1 MSTSA
6 ESVRATRV
14 RTLHP
19 GWFASV
25 MGTAV
30 LAVITATG
38 PGEVGALEPFWSV
51 LAVAFLTV
59 ATGLAVALGWA
70 YAVRWTVHRDAA
82 LADLRNP
89 VTGPL
94 VGSVPG
100 GLLVLSAAYSA
111 AGPLVL
117 PDSVARGVAT
127 ALVLV
132 GAPLALFV
140 GVVWADEVVD
150 TAPIP
155 LASITGT
162 WFLPPVI
169 AVLVPLAMA
178 PLLPSWPEPGLWLAF
193 GYALVGAGL
202 ILYLLVAG
210 LVVARLA
217 MVGPPPPPLAP
228 AVWIALGPPGAGG
241 VALLR
246 LADAAPASGV
256 AVSEALQAATLVLA
270 TALLGFGLWWLAF
283 AALVLRRQRRRGPV
297 PYTPAWWAW
306 TFPLGALTALTL
318 ALGRLWGSSAVTA
331 GGMVLLVATITVWL
345 LVAARTV
352 QAVRS
357 GAAWTRHG

>member
-1 MSTSA
+1 
-6 ESVRATRV
+6 
-14 RTLHP
+14 
-19 GWFASV
+19 

-30 LAVITATG
+30 LAVIAAG
-38 PGEVGALEPFWSV
+38 NPGGVGVLEPLWST
-51 LAVAFLTV
+51 LAVAFLV
-59 ATGLAVALGWA
+59 LATGLAGLLLWA
-70 YAVRWTVHRDAA
+70 YGMRWTSYRDAA
-82 LADLRNP
+82 MADLRSP
-89 VTGPL
+89 IAGPL
-94 VGSVPG
+94 IGSVPG
-100 GLLVLSAAYSA
+100 GLLGLSAAFSA

-117 PDSVARGVAT
+117 PDAVARGVAT
-127 ALVLV
+127 LLVVV
-132 GAPLALFV
+132 GAPLALLV
-140 GVVWADEVVD
+140 GVVWAEQVVD
-150 TAPIP
+150 SAPIP
-155 LASITGT
+155 LAMITGT

-178 PLLPSWPEPGLWLAF
+178 PLLPSWPEPGLWLAL

-246 LADAAPASGV
+246 LADAAEATGV
-256 AVSEALQAATLVLA
+256 AAAETLRTPTLVLA

-283 AALVLRRQRRRGPV
+283 AALVLRRQLRRGPV
-297 PYTPAWWAW
+297 PWTPAWWAW

-318 ALGRLWGSSAVTA
+318 ALGRLWATSALSVLGLALLAGTIGVWVLVT
-331 GGMVLLVATITVWL
+331 
-345 LVAARTV
+345 ARTV

-357 GAAWTRHG
+357 GAAWTRQG